1 MNKKDLDSFE
11 KKIEDS
17 INKDTLLDSEVV
29 EVDVSDYD
37 LSTNSTKDKIS
48 KLPWLVAFFLIVI
61 ISITAC
67 AMFLNSNP
75 QTIFTMAID
84 KFFSSITE
92 NISENAYNIS
102 KGNIKINFDVNSNDE
117 NSSLYNELSKNSFDI
132 NYKLD
137 SSNERSYFKINM
149 DYKEEKSL
157 SMNLYNDRNSM
168 YVYYDDVFDKYIKY
182 EKDNSYS
189 FIKSNDYKLIL
200 NGLNQAFDKVVT
212 SEKISV
218 TKTNLDYDIKTLKVY
233 ESKLLIDGSNYKRV
247 SDTFVNSLK
256 SNEEFISTLSN
267 ILNLSSSD
275 TKVKLDR
282 LCDKLKKYFTECGK
296 SEVKLFI
303 DRRSHNFIKG
313 IFSSSLGSFELLNKD
328 NAYDFKL
335 DDYNGSKIDG
345 SIETTVNN
353 KKTNY
358 DINFIINIL
367 NNEKKYSGKF
377 NIVFTNK
384 KASSFGK
391 VNLKDY
397 VKNGDLSEIE
407 KLELYSKLLEKPSF
421 KALSQF
427 IK

>member
-17 INKDTLLDSEVV
+17 INKDTLLDSEVE

-117 NSSLYNELSKNSFDI
+117 NSSLYSELSKNSFDI

-149 DYKEEKSL
+149 DYEEEKSL

-233 ESKLLIDGSNYKRV
+233 ESKLLIDDSNYKRV

-282 LCDKLKKYFTECGK
+282 LCDKLKKYFKKCGK

-335 DDYNGSKIDG
+335 DDFNGSKIDG
-345 SIETTVNN
+345 SIETIVNN

-358 DINFIINIL
+358 NINFIINIL
-367 NNEKKYSGKF
+367 SNEKKYSGKF

-421 KALSQF
+421 KALSQL